1 MSNLECKH
9 RLYKKVGLIGKA
21 FSHEVRLELIELL
34 SQCPQTVEKLS
45 EMLDEDYKSISAHLR
60 VLHRAG
66 LVTCTRNGRFQRY
79 GLASP
84 KVTALAVMIRE
95 TAEQSIA
102 ELPCLE
108 AESGIPNASL
118 GIEDAVHYASEGKL
132 ILLDVRP
139 AEEFAAGH
147 LPHAIN
153 MPIEMLGKRMH
164 ELPRGM
170 ALAAY
175 CRGPYCF
182 LAHEAAAIL
191 EASGRRLQV
200 IPSGVMEWSSR
211 GAELESASPEESQK
225 KPPRRGIRTQA

>member
-1 MSNLECKH
+1 MSHVLKQARSSDNPAGRAERHKHKRRDPLSNLECKH

-60 VLHRAG
+60 VLYRAG

-84 KVTALAVMIRE
+84 KVAALAVMIRE

-132 ILLDVRP
+132 ILRHGARRL
-139 AEEFAAGH
+139 
-147 LPHAIN
+147 
-153 MPIEMLGKRMH
+153 
-164 ELPRGM
+164 LPRSLLLPR
-170 ALAAY
+170 A
-175 CRGPYCF
+175 RGGSHSRSFGPTPAGDP
-182 LAHEAAAIL
+182 LGRHGVVEQGRRTRVRQPRGIPENAAATRHQNEGL
-191 EASGRRLQV
+191 R
-200 IPSGVMEWSSR
+200 PTD
-211 GAELESASPEESQK
+211 P
-225 KPPRRGIRTQA
+225 